1 MIKSNTALVTGCLL
15 QAGEQKSLLV
25 VSPTHRTSLSQTSN
39 LVMGLAKTMPSMP
52 GQISSRKEFPKAQR
66 ADVQWHLK
74 KKPTV

>member
-1 MIKSNTALVTGCLL
+1 MCDKVKHSSSHRMPTAGRKS
-15 QAGEQKSLLV
+15 QLV

-39 LVMGLAKTMPSMP
+39 PGMGLAKTMPSMP

-74 KKPTV
+74 KQPTV